1 MCSPQGIIDNII
13 GKAMDAAFQ
22 GMKCAI
28 HYKKNHKDLKDE
40 MEKFEEYRKDIIE
53 RKVEEAQNRGE
64 DILAVV
70 LSWRREADKMTQDFD
85 NFMQQCTREE
95 SMLCFACL
103 CPNFI
108 RRYRLSKQAQE
119 KKDKV
124 SKLKQEGD
132 FDEIALPKPPPP
144 ELPFP
149 CNYDYEIVDS
159 RASVFKAV
167 VNALKDSKV
176 TMIGVHGTGG
186 IGKTTL
192 VKEVS
197 KQLKEDR
204 TFDEVVMAVVSKDAI
219 VSKIQ
224 SQLVCSLNLDLI
236 NATTEK
242 QISYKL
248 WHRLNN
254 GKKNLVILD
263 DIWKEVN
270 LKDIGIPITDGNKGC
285 KVMITSRNKD
295 CKVVITSEI
304 NKVVDRDFA
313 LPLLPELE
321 AWALFKKVAGNSVDS
336 PELRLVA
343 EEVCKECEGLP
354 VAINALGAALKD
366 KKISAWKTALVKLK
380 KSMINEIEEIGPVY
394 NSLKL
399 SYEQLKSSD
408 AKKCFLLCCLFP
420 ENAEISIDDLTR
432 LCTATSLLHQN
443 PYALEEAR
451 DAVCTA
457 VGTLKTRYLLLDD
470 TVEDV
475 VKMHDIIRDVGISI
489 AKAYLVVHGVV
500 PEWPKRR
507 EYKSYSAISIRSQS
521 MGELPNELACPKL
534 RILMLESNNRSLLK
548 VPDGFF
554 NGMKEL
560 EVIDFKEMCMPPLPS
575 SLPKLENLRMLCLNK
590 CKLSDIAV
598 LKDLPCTL
606 EMLSLQGSDI
616 KVLPLE
622 IRRLTRLRLLDL
634 RDCVHLRVIP
644 HGVISNLTFLEE
656 LYFSSAFNQW
666 DRKKTSGNVSLDE
679 LSSLTRLTTLHVLI
693 PKDMLFP
700 KEFSLN
706 FENLVRFKIFIV
718 DSQFYGYGENS
729 ERFLK
734 LEGIPLKDELNTL
747 VEKADELHLSG
758 VRGLVNVLHNRG
770 GEGFLNLKYLK
781 VKSCY
786 DLVDP
791 LLDKPEW
798 SMQQSRSFNKLTTL
812 IIRDCR
818 LEYLF
823 SLSIVRELFQL
834 QQLHVS
840 DCEILEE
847 IVGFEGEEDEDELIY
862 FSKLKHIK
870 LSDLPNLTSFYPK
883 LEKTETTV
891 GNSSI
896 HVQSLF
902 NEKVAF
908 PALER
913 LEINLCSQIT
923 DVWDKK
929 MLPANS
935 FLQLRVMEVR
945 RCNNLVN
952 VFQSHMVSRLQNLQ
966 EVVIINCYYM
976 EVIISKKG
984 EEEGDER
991 AEPNDNIVLP
1001 QLRKLELEGLLNLK
1015 SFCTTRSEEGLLF
1028 NHKVAFPALE
1038 RLEINLC
1045 SQITDVWDKKML
1057 PANSFFQ
1064 LRDMEVRKCDN
1075 LVNVFQSNMVS
1086 RLQNLQEIVISCCSD
1101 MEVIISKEREEEG
1114 DEGAEPN
1121 DNIVLPQLRNL
1132 ELKWLENLESFC
1144 TTRSELVGFL
1154 FNHKVEFP
1162 ALETLK
1168 IDDCSQITDVW
1179 DKKMLPANSFFQL
1192 RHMTVCRCDNLV
1204 NVFQSNM
1211 VSQLQNLQ
1219 EVFISNCP
1227 DMEVIISKKGE
1238 EEGDE
1243 EAKPNDN
1250 IVLPQLRNLYLG
1262 SLNNLKSFFTT
1273 RSEAGLLFNHEVE
1286 FPALKWLE
1294 IDRCSQ
1300 IIDVWDKKMLPANSF
1315 FQLRHVI
1322 VRECDNLVNVFQSNM
1337 VSRLQNLQE
1346 LFISRCPDMEMIIS
1360 KKGEEEGGEGVEPN
1374 DNIVL
1379 SQLRNLELKGLEN
1392 LKSFCAAR
1400 SEEGLLF
1407 NHKVAFPK
1415 LTELRLDNH
1424 LKEIFREGI
1433 YAEEECIA
1441 LGEEQNSEEEDSN
1454 DKWGHCAED
1463 DERGMQRLLIYE
1475 YMPNKSVQDHLASRF
1490 QTPLPRIT
1498 RLKIAQDASRGLV
1511 YLHEGMEFQV
1521 VETVGYAAPEYI
1533 QTGHLTAKSDV
1544 WSYGAFLYELVTGG
1558 HPMDRNRPKNEQKLL
1573 EWVLPHLSDMKKFE
1587 LILDPRLN
1595 GTRSSLP
1602 KSLQP

>member
-22 GMKCAI
+22 GVK
-28 HYKKNHKDLKDE
+28 
-40 MEKFEEYRKDIIE
+40 
-53 RKVEEAQNRGE
+53 
-64 DILAVV
+64 
-70 LSWRREADKMTQDFD
+70 
-85 NFMQQCTREE
+85 
-95 SMLCFACL
+95 
-103 CPNFI
+103 
-108 RRYRLSKQAQE
+108 RYRLSKQAQE

-124 SKLKQEGD
+124 TKLKQEGD

-149 CNYDYEIVDS
+149 CNYDYQIVDS
-159 RASVFKAV
+159 RASVFKDV
-167 VNALKDSKV
+167 VDALKDSKV

-224 SQLVCSLNLDLI
+224 SQLVDSLNLDLI

-254 GKKNLVILD
+254 GKKNLIILD

-270 LKDIGIPITDGNKGC
+270 LKDI
-285 KVMITSRNKD
+285 
-295 CKVVITSEI
+295 
-304 NKVVDRDFA
+304 VDRDFA
-313 LPLLPELE
+313 LPLIPELE
-321 AWALFKKVAGNSVDS
+321 AWALFKKVVGNSVAS
-336 PELRLVA
+336 PELRPVA

-457 VGTLKTRYLLLDD
+457 VGTLKTRYLLLED

-489 AKAYLVVHGVV
+489 AKAYLVEHGVV

-507 EYKSYSAISIRSQS
+507 EYKSYSAISIRSQT
-521 MGELPNELACPKL
+521 
-534 RILMLESNNRSLLK
+534 
-548 VPDGFF
+548 
-554 NGMKEL
+554 
-560 EVIDFKEMCMPPLPS
+560 
-575 SLPKLENLRMLCLNK
+575 
-590 CKLSDIAV
+590 V
-598 LKDLPCTL
+598 LKDLPCKL

-622 IRRLTRLRLLDL
+622 IGRLTHLRLLDL
-634 RDCVHLRVIP
+634 RDCVHLKVIP

-666 DRKKTSGNVSLDE
+666 DKKKTSGNVSLDE

-706 FENLVRFKIFIV
+706 FENLVRFKIFITN
-718 DSQFYGYGENS
+718 SQFYGYGENS

-823 SLSIVRELFQL
+823 SLSMVRELLQL

-847 IVGFEGEEDEDELIY
+847 IVGFEGEEDEDELTY

-883 LEKTETTV
+883 LEKTATTV

-935 FLQLRVMEVR
+935 FFQLRDMEVR

-952 VFQSHMVSRLQNLQ
+952 VFQSHMVSRLQNLE

-1001 QLRKLELEGLLNLK
+1001 QLRKLELEGCK
-1015 SFCTTRSEEGLLF
+1015 RGYATQPPGIERDTSECLARVPDVRP
-1028 NHKVAFPALE
+1028 K
-1038 RLEINLC
+1038 RLRLVPGGRGENRTLDL
-1045 SQITDVWDKKML
+1045 SPDVWDKKML

-1075 LVNVFQSNMVS
+1075 L
-1086 RLQNLQEIVISCCSD
+1086 EG
-1101 MEVIISKEREEEG
+1101 EEEEG

-1168 IDDCSQITDVW
+1168 IDDCSQITD
-1179 DKKMLPANSFFQL
+1179 
-1192 RHMTVCRCDNLV
+1192 
-1204 NVFQSNM
+1204 
-1211 VSQLQNLQ
+1211 LQNLQ

-1243 EAKPNDN
+1243 GAK
-1250 IVLPQLRNLYLG
+1250 
-1262 SLNNLKSFFTT
+1262 T
-1273 RSEAGLLFNHEVE
+1273 
-1286 FPALKWLE
+1286 
-1294 IDRCSQ
+1294 
-1300 IIDVWDKKMLPANSF
+1300 
-1315 FQLRHVI
+1315 
-1322 VRECDNLVNVFQSNM
+1322 
-1337 VSRLQNLQE
+1337 
-1346 LFISRCPDMEMIIS
+1346 
-1360 KKGEEEGGEGVEPN
+1360 
-1374 DNIVL
+1374 
-1379 SQLRNLELKGLEN
+1379 
-1392 LKSFCAAR
+1392 
-1400 SEEGLLF
+1400 
-1407 NHKVAFPK
+1407 
-1415 LTELRLDNH
+1415 
-1424 LKEIFREGI
+1424 
-1433 YAEEECIA
+1433 
-1441 LGEEQNSEEEDSN
+1441 
-1454 DKWGHCAED
+1454 
-1463 DERGMQRLLIYE
+1463 
-1475 YMPNKSVQDHLASRF
+1475 
-1490 QTPLPRIT
+1490 
-1498 RLKIAQDASRGLV
+1498 
-1511 YLHEGMEFQV
+1511 
-1521 VETVGYAAPEYI
+1521 
-1533 QTGHLTAKSDV
+1533 
-1544 WSYGAFLYELVTGG
+1544 
-1558 HPMDRNRPKNEQKLL
+1558 
-1573 EWVLPHLSDMKKFE
+1573 
-1587 LILDPRLN
+1587 
-1595 GTRSSLP
+1595 
-1602 KSLQP
+1602 